1 MIASLNSSM
10 EKIKSTE
17 DMITPLTS
25 AIDAIKNDKTTS
37 IKIDEELYT
46 QFKSGIDN
54 YVLVANNRTN
64 EAISSENMRNTV
76 TILIFTAYLIIIVLT
91 FLSFFMKWQSVLTLI
106 AILVLF
112 SISFMLVFEGFRL

>member
-1 MIASLNSSM
+1 MIDSLNSSM

-25 AIDAIKNDKTTS
+25 AIDAIKNDKTTN
-37 IKIDEELYT
+37 IKIDEELYK

-76 TILIFTAYLIIIVLT
+76 TILIFTGYLIIIVLI
-91 FLSFFMKWQSVLTLI
+91 FLSFFMAS
-106 AILVLF
+106 
-112 SISFMLVFEGFRL
+112 